1 MKLPGDVK
9 VPKDKLLQYLL
20 LPREENDKSE
30 FLKLAGYRL
39 SNWEELRKDLIKLVK
54 RNEVTE
60 TESSPYGTK
69 YEIRGKLTGP
79 NGREL
84 HVVSIWIELDGSGE
98 IRFVTLF
105 PDREVKR

>member
-30 FLKLAGYRL
+30 FLKLAGYKL
-39 SNWEELRKDLIKLVK
+39 STWEELRKDLIGLVK
-54 RNEVTE
+54 KNEVTE

-69 YEIRGKLTGP
+69 YEIRGKLLGP

>member
-1 MKLPGDVK
+1 MNLPEDIK

-30 FLKLAGYRL
+30 FFNMAGYRL
-39 SNWEELRKDLIKLVK
+39 SNWKELKKDLFDLVK
-54 RNEVTE
+54 RNEVTD

-69 YEIRGKLTGP
+69 YEIRGKITGP

-84 HVVSIWIELDGSGE
+84 HVVSIWIELEGSNA

-105 PDREVKR
+105 PDREVER

>member
-1 MKLPGDVK
+1 MTLSEDIK

-39 SNWEELRKDLIKLVK
+39 SNWKELKKDLLELVK
-54 RNEVTE
+54 KNEVTE

-69 YEIRGKLTGP
+69 YEVRGKLTGP
-79 NGREL
+79 NDREL
-84 HVVSIWIELDGSGE
+84 HVVSIWIELKGRGK

>member
-1 MKLPGDVK
+1 MKLPEDVK

-39 SNWEELRKDLIKLVK
+39 SNWKELKEDLFELAT

-69 YEIRGKLTGP
+69 YEVRGKLTGP

-84 HVVSIWIELDGSGE
+84 HVVSIWIELEKSGE

-105 PDREVKR
+105 PDREVER